1 MNINTS
7 LGAMNKIA
15 NDFNKIPGRL
25 NDALQNQESKES
37 IESVFTDMMI
47 DQNAYEA
54 NAKTI
59 RSMQTTEQI
68 LLDELRNK

>member
-7 LGAMNKIA
+7 LGALNKIA

-25 NDALQNQESKES
+25 NDALQKPESKES
-37 IESVFTDMMI
+37 IEGVFTDMII
-47 DQNAYEA
+47 DQDAYEA
-54 NAKTI
+54 NVKTI

-68 LLDELRNK
+68 LLDEFRNK